1 MVPGMAP
8 KPAAPMPAQPKKPQH
23 MLVLGTGFVGRHV
36 SERLL
41 SQGWRVSGTCTSAA
55 KKMELE
61 LLGMTASVFDAT
73 TSNLANLHALQ
84 DATHLL
90 ISIPPIPGVGD
101 PYASLECGPDL
112 ASWLSLMQLLSSH
125 ADLQTTLTSG
135 NLQWLCYLSSTSV
148 YGDCGGA
155 WVDEDHVVNPK
166 SESSKLRYAA
176 EQGWLDLVDELD
188 LSAFILRL
196 GGIYGPG
203 RSALDT
209 IAKRKS
215 SSRRQKLRE
224 SKQYTA
230 RIHVADI
237 YQAILAS
244 MSIKSTRKIYNVV
257 DDDPAPRSEV
267 FAFAQSLI
275 EKRYP
280 DLAADSAG
288 SNSQDRIIAAE
299 KRVAEVALHAA
310 EPRLGARA
318 PDAVRASLLL
328 DTENDAGEAR
338 AVAVVRAGGGAE
350 DLLAARAVGVSGE
363 RRGVVLGGDGADDL
377 VGHPLRVPG
386 LEHRPARDVDGDDG
400 VKRPTVVMRAA
411 AVGAEG
417 VEAEQAETVPPA
429 STASSSNSSGD
440 NNARRTEDLQARW
453 L

>member
-8 KPAAPMPAQPKKPQH
+8 KPAPPMPAQPKKPQH
-23 MLVLGTGFVGRHV
+23 MLVLGTGFVGRYV

-41 SQGWRVSGTCTSAA
+41 SQGWEGVRDVHQCRQEDGTRVAGHDCFRLGRHNKQAENLGPTSIS
-55 KKMELE
+55 LV
-61 LLGMTASVFDAT
+61 LLVESHLKSIAD
-73 TSNLANLHALQ
+73 LHALQ

-101 PYASLECGPDL
+101 PSAKLECDPDST
-112 ASWLSLMQLLSSH
+112 SWLSLMQLLSSH

-155 WVDEDHVVNPK
+155 WVDED
-166 SESSKLRYAA
+166 
-176 EQGWLDLVDELD
+176 
-188 LSAFILRL
+188 
-196 GGIYGPG
+196 
-203 RSALDT
+203 ALDT

-280 DLAADSAG
+280 DLAADSAE
-288 SNSQDRIIAAE
+288 SNSQSRIIAAE
-299 KRVAEVALHAA
+299 KRVSNG
-310 EPRLGARA
+310 RLKQELG
-318 PDAVRASLLL
+318 VRLAHPSYRSGLQSIL
-328 DTENDAGEAR
+328 D
-338 AVAVVRAGGGAE
+338 
-350 DLLAARAVGVSGE
+350 SW
-363 RRGVVLGGDGADDL
+363 
-377 VGHPLRVPG
+377 
-386 LEHRPARDVDGDDG
+386 LEGN
-400 VKRPTVVMRAA
+400 
-411 AVGAEG
+411 
-417 VEAEQAETVPPA
+417 Q
-429 STASSSNSSGD
+429 
-440 NNARRTEDLQARW
+440 
-453 L
+453 